1 MIISPLQNTIV
12 NKLKSIKARG
22 TLYPSIVAVF
32 ILIVVICFTFAA
44 QFLSENLNK
53 AFVVDEQSIDE
64 TLVKIDLEN
73 YYLVAKK
80 AGINIVVPN
89 PEPTPPLNPGP
100 ASPKAL
106 RGAEESP
113 QTTLAPEAE
122 PATSTQN
129 PPPVIVPVEQAS
141 LTIRVLNST
150 SKQGLAGDLKNDLVN
165 AGFLTVS
172 TGNSPPAKPMT
183 LISIKNGRVSDQL
196 TAELKQI
203 VSQKYDVGEIGTL
216 AEDDAFDVRI
226 VIGLK

>member
-80 AGINIVVPN
+80 AGITIVVPN

-100 ASPKAL
+100 ASPESP
-106 RGAEESP
+106 RGTEESSP
-113 QTTLAPEAE
+113 TTLAPSAPSDGGE
-122 PATSTQN
+122 SN
-129 PPPVIVPVEQAS
+129 PSPIITPVEQA
-141 LTIRVLNST
+141 LLNIRVLNST
-150 SKQGLAGDLKNDLVN
+150 SKQGLAGDLKNDLIN

-183 LISIKNGRVSDQL
+183 LISIKNGRVSAEL
-196 TAELKQI
+196 VAELKQI

-226 VIGLK
+226 VI

>member
-1 MIISPLQNTIV
+1 M
-12 NKLKSIKARG
+12 
-22 TLYPSIVAVF
+22 
-32 ILIVVICFTFAA
+32 IVVICFTFAA

-80 AGINIVVPN
+80 AGITIVVPN

-100 ASPKAL
+100 ASPESP
-106 RGAEESP
+106 RGTEESP
-113 QTTLAPEAE
+113 PTTLAPEAE

-141 LTIRVLNST
+141 LNIRVLNSN
-150 SKQGLAGDLKNDLVN
+150 SKQGLAGDLKNDLVS

-172 TGNSPPAKPMT
+172 TGNSPPPQPMT
-183 LISIKNGRVSDQL
+183 LISTKNDRVSDRL
-196 TAELKQI
+196 TAKLKQI

-216 AEDDAFDVRI
+216 AETDAFDVRI